1 MTMFSLSPSSMPAAA
16 GVLPT
21 GRAWK
26 TELAFTLLSLALLL
40 LWDATS
46 LDLQLA
52 RLWGT
57 ASGFALR
64 DHWLAS
70 GVMHQGGRALSWALA
85 GCLLMNVFRPLLRRQ
100 TLRERVWWLGV
111 VVACVVLVP
120 LLKRAS
126 PTSCP
131 WDLAEFG
138 GVAQYVS
145 HWRLGVLD
153 GGGGHCF
160 PSGHASAAFAFIGG
174 YFALKRAY
182 PVAARR
188 WLLGVLAAGLL
199 FGLGQLARGAHYPSH
214 TLWTAWICWTVAFAT
229 SSLLK
234 AR

>member
-1 MTMFSLSPSSMPAAA
+1 MTISTLSPSSVPAAA
-16 GVLPT
+16 GALPS
-21 GRAWK
+21 GRVWK
-26 TELAFTLLSLALLL
+26 TELAFTLLSLVLLL
-40 LWDATS
+40 LWDASS
-46 LDLQLA
+46 LDLRMA
-52 RLWGT
+52 RLWGS

-70 GVMHQGGRALSWALA
+70 GVLHQGGRALAWALA
-85 GCLLMNVFRPLLRRQ
+85 ALLLVNVFRPLLRRQ

-111 VVACVVLVP
+111 VLACVVLVS

-160 PSGHASAAFAFIGG
+160 PSGHASAAFAFLGG

-188 WLLGVLAAGLL
+188 WLLGVLAAGVL

-214 TLWTAWICWTVAFAT
+214 TLWTAWICWTVAVAAAG
-229 SSLLK
+229 LLK